1 MSTRLPVPTILLSL
15 TAVDILFAH
24 DNITN
29 TSTSQ
34 PSEYTNVLNLE
45 TIHGVACI
53 YAYISMK
60 MESYGNFC
68 INIYICLYFFHI
80 FLSSTS
86 NIYGGPL
93 LKSSCFPS
101 CGIIGCPWNLDSMRV
116 FKLSHSDNNHI
127 DATFQNI
134 QQLIVAGN
142 HHAEW
147 FV

>member
-1 MSTRLPVPTILLSL
+1 MVI
-15 TAVDILFAH
+15 FA
-24 DNITN
+24 
-29 TSTSQ
+29 
-34 PSEYTNVLNLE
+34 YK
-45 TIHGVACI
+45 
-53 YAYISMK
+53 Y
-60 MESYGNFC
+60 
-68 INIYICLYFFHI
+68 IYIYFFHI

-116 FKLSHSDNNHI
+116 FKLSHSDKTHI

-147 FV
+147 FVEESFRWWSLVCYHPI